1 MYLLLFLLWI
11 VFNGRITVE
20 ILIIGAVVTAAL
32 GLFMRA
38 AFSYTVKTEL
48 KVWRCAPFFIAFA
61 VVLIVEIFKAN
72 FAVMSAILNKNRPL
86 KQTLVTFDMDLNH
99 SFTRYL
105 FANSITLTPGT
116 ISVQVDNNRYF
127 VHCLSED
134 MLDGV
139 ENGRAARLL
148 RKIEVIL

>member
-1 MYLLLFLLWI
+1 MYLLLFFLWI

-20 ILIIGAVVTAAL
+20 ILIIGAAVTAAL

-48 KVWRCAPFFIAFA
+48 KVWRCVPLFIAFVGA
-61 VVLIVEIFKAN
+61 LIVEIFKAN
-72 FAVMSAILNKNRPL
+72 FGVVSAILNKNRPL
-86 KQTLVTFDMDLNH
+86 KQTLVTFDMDLYH

-105 FANSITLTPGT
+105 FANSITITPGT
-116 ISVQVDNNRYF
+116 ISVQVDKNRYT

-139 ENGRAARLL
+139 ENGRVARIL
-148 RKIEVIL
+148 RKLEASL

>member
-11 VFNGRITVE
+11 VFNGRVTVE
-20 ILIIGAVVTAAL
+20 ILIIGAAVTALLA
-32 GLFMRA
+32 LFMGA

-48 KVWRCAPFFIAFA
+48 KVWRCVPLFVAFA
-61 VVLIVEIFKAN
+61 VALIVEIFKAN
-72 FAVMSAILNKNRPL
+72 FGVMSAILNKNRPL
-86 KQTLVTFDMDLNH
+86 KQTLVTFDMDLSH

-116 ISVQVDNNRYF
+116 ISVLVDNNRYI

-139 ENGRAARLL
+139 ENGRVARIL
-148 RKIEVIL
+148 RKLEVIL